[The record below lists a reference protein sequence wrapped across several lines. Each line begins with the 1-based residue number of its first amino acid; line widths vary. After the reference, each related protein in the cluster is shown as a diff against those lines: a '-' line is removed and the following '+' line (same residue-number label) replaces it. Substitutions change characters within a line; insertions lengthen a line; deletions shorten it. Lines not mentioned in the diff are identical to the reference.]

1 MRGRAA
7 GASGLQRLRGETCPL
22 LVATQAPLLPPPA
35 LANAQAAKATS
46 PGSKS
51 PCLSQQQ
58 EDHSEDHQFTVL
70 HQASQEA
77 LVQKVWE
84 LMLCLHFLLPLSLLG
99 SPPLCFPHMP
109 TVLSSVG
116 APVTTPPPLTVS
128 SHSPSKAVVQGFRCV
143 ANRGVWVRVFRALK
157 EREPCLFPQPLATLA
172 LTAPSSL
179 QWIQDTPL
187 CAQSRC
193 TCGQQGSHSSP
204 QTPLFS
210 CLCGWSWPPKPAHQP
225 LSFA

>member
-1 MRGRAA
+1 MSCSLPPKTDYEEPQGGLEASFLWWACMRGRAA

-46 PGSKS
+46 PGSES

-84 LMLCLHFLLPLSLLG
+84 LMLYLPLFYFFLFFPFLLPLF
-99 SPPLCFPHMP
+99 LCF
-109 TVLSSVG
+109 
-116 APVTTPPPLTVS
+116 
-128 SHSPSKAVVQGFRCV
+128 
-143 ANRGVWVRVFRALK
+143 
-157 EREPCLFPQPLATLA
+157 
-172 LTAPSSL
+172 
-179 QWIQDTPL
+179 
-187 CAQSRC
+187 
-193 TCGQQGSHSSP
+193 
-204 QTPLFS
+204 LFS
-210 CLCGWSWPPKPAHQP
+210 SSTPFCLY
-225 LSFA
+225 